1 MKDYD
6 QSKES
11 LYLMYWN
18 VNNFY
23 GWTMLQKLTV
33 DDFEWRKDLLTFN
46 EKFIKNYDEDSDN
59 R

>member
-33 DDFEWRKDLLTFN
+33 DDFEWRNDLLTFN

>member
-46 EKFIKNYDEDSDN
+46 EKIIKNYDEDSDN

>member
-33 DDFEWRKDLLTFN
+33 GDFEWRKDLLTFN